1 MLTQISKKRTWVLLL
16 ILQSG
21 TLCVVLFMTRTYYC
35 SRVRVIMWLLRE
47 LLGLT
52 KPAVD
57 GTAPWQ
63 TQSTTGG
70 GYLWSQNSDFTI
82 WHPKKDTEK
91 ALKTKPLLKK
101 ETLALKH
108 LYWKQLYWHWN
119 KNRHWK
125 NKLIKMNKIWKS
137 YHFLLLG
144 FFLYFSMKIFRFFL
158 HVTFFQ
164 WQIFFYNVIFF
175 LSVTD
180 FQFHLSVTVLALRGR
195 GLRGGA
201 SRAWFAYNLHI
212 GILKKYVSF
221 PEPAVRSE
229 ASGMV
234 VLLNVLF
241 TGNFQTA
248 SKSVLFCFFSLLFTC
263 LFTCNLACLVNF

>member
-47 LLGLT
+47 LLGLM

-70 GYLWSQNSDFTI
+70 ARTVTLQFGIQ
-82 WHPKKDTEK
+82 KKKKKK

-125 NKLIKMNKIWKS
+125 KKLIKMNKIWKS

-144 FFLYFSMKIFRFFL
+144 FFFVFFNENL
-158 HVTFFQ
+158 
-164 WQIFFYNVIFF
+164 QIFSSCHFF
-175 LSVTD
+175 SVTD
-180 FQFHLSVTVLALRGR
+180 FFLQCHFFSQCHWFSVSPFCYCFGVEREGSEGR
-195 GLRGGA
+195 G
-201 SRAWFAYNLHI
+201 
-212 GILKKYVSF
+212 K
-221 PEPAVRSE
+221 
-229 ASGMV
+229 
-234 VLLNVLF
+234 
-241 TGNFQTA
+241 
-248 SKSVLFCFFSLLFTC
+248 
-263 LFTCNLACLVNF
+263 